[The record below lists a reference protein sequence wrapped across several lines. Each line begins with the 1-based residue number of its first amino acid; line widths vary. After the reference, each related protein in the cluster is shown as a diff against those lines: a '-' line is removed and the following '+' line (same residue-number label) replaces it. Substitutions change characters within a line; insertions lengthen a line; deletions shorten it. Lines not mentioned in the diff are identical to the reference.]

1 MATGDVTIS
10 VAVEGGVTKSVVLD
24 SATRALSRTYVAALD
39 ASIDTDAEWQ
49 VYEVNKLGNVVLN
62 QSNSQAQSAA
72 SWTAKSFT
80 KAT

>member
-10 VAVEGGVTKSVVLD
+10 VAVAGGVTKSVVLD
-24 SATRALSRTYVAALD
+24 SATRVLSRTYVAGLN

-49 VYEVNKLGNVVLN
+49 VYEVNKLSNVVLAQAN
-62 QSNSQAQSAA
+62 NQAQSAA
-72 SWTAKSFT
+72 SWTPKTFT

>member
-24 SATRALSRTYVAALD
+24 SATRTLALANATAAD

-49 VYEVNKLGNVVLN
+49 VFMVNKMGNTVLARAN
-62 QSNSQAQSAA
+62 RQAQAAA
-72 SWTAKSFT
+72 SWTPKVFT
-80 KAT
+80 AAT